1 MQQRLDYWKT
11 EPALLKAVLE
21 LDTAARESGLD
32 IGLVHLVKVR
42 ASQINGCS
50 YCVDM
55 HSREARRDGES
66 EQRVQLVSAWR
77 ESPLFSP
84 RERAAFAWTER
95 LTRIADGPVEDA
107 EYEAVSR
114 HFSESELVKL
124 TVLIGVINIWNRIA
138 VPFRSVHPVI
148 DDKSRAA

>member
-21 LDTAARESGLD
+21 IDTAARESGLD

-66 EQRVQLVSAWR
+66 EQRIRLVSAWR

-84 RERAAFAWTER
+84 RERAAFEWTER
-95 LTRIADGPVEDA
+95 LTRLADGHVTDSD
-107 EYEAVSR
+107 YEAVR
-114 HFSESELVKL
+114 GHFSESELVKL

>member
-66 EQRVQLVSAWR
+66 EQRIRLVSAWR

-84 RERAAFAWTER
+84 RERAAFEWTER
-95 LTRIADGPVEDA
+95 LTRIADGHVTDTD
-107 EYEAVSR
+107 YEAVR
-114 HFSESELVKL
+114 GHFSESELVKL

>member
-66 EQRVQLVSAWR
+66 EQRIRLVSAWR

-84 RERAAFAWTER
+84 RERAAFEWTER
-95 LTRIADGPVEDA
+95 LTRIADGHVTDSD
-107 EYEAVSR
+107 YEAVR
-114 HFSESELVKL
+114 GHFSESELVKL